1 MPSGRSALQCDGKDC
16 SSRGSI
22 GSPEKISLY
31 CRRISTDVN
40 LTQVHRLVVV
50 DNEDRVIG
58 VISLSDILTELVL
71 KPSRKFVLFDL
82 LRRGCCLEVNTV
94 LLFAGYSKK
103 SSSSS
108 DVENTGT
115 IPEETGSDDEIELA
129 TKAELLDQPLSACE
143 DIAMMDEDDDDGSRA
158 LRDALN
164 GVTMTETNNPAIIS
178 HHEMPTAAAE

>member
-1 MPSGRSALQCDGKDC
+1 M
-16 SSRGSI
+16 
-22 GSPEKISLY
+22 
-31 CRRISTDVN
+31 
-40 LTQVHRLVVV
+40 VVV

-71 KPSRKFVLFDL
+71 KPSRKFNDILFLAGDSS
-82 LRRGCCLEVNTV
+82 CNIIFIVV
-94 LLFAGYSKK
+94 FAGYSKK

-129 TKAELLDQPLSACE
+129 TKAELLDQPPAACE
-143 DIAMMDEDDDDGSRA
+143 DIAMMDDDEESSRV

-164 GVTMTETNNPAIIS
+164 GITMAETNNPPLVS
-178 HHEMPTAAAE
+178 HQEMPTAVGE